1 MIDGPEPCRMFS
13 TMSGAHRMPVAPF
26 ILAVTIKNVFRHCQ
40 MSPGKQNSHHYHW
53 GLHLS
58 APVENHSSKIRM
70 EWKCKFKEE
79 QETNDVKFPDE
90 TFKKCFM
97 YLLKVVDGGYQIIM
111 VSGFHQIYKI
121 IIFQK
126 LPLFSMTEW
135 KPLKLLRWK
144 ISFVN

>member
-1 MIDGPEPCRMFS
+1 MSSDTAKCPLVSKIPTTITGDS
-13 TMSGAHRMPVAPF
+13 TFLP
-26 ILAVTIKNVFRHCQ
+26 LLKTT
-40 MSPGKQNSHHYHW
+40 
-53 GLHLS
+53 L
-58 APVENHSSKIRM
+58 SKIRM